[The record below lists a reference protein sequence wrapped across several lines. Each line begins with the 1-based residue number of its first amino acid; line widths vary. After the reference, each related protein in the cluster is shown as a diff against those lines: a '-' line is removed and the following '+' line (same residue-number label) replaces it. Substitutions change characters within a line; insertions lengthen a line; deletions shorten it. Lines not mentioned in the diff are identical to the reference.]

1 MKSRSL
7 FIGYRSSDAA
17 KVDRIARD
25 LTLLRHDDGTPRYT
39 TWQDKHNLPPA
50 SPNWWNAIVDA
61 IEKCEVF
68 VFHLSRTSLTSE
80 VCLAELEYAH
90 KRNRPIIPVVLDGE
104 FFLNTVSG
112 KYDLPGET
120 WKLVPEWLRDAQM
133 LFYVE
138 TDFYRLFQD
147 ALAVFERNWPRDI
160 PAPRPPNP
168 GETGSN
174 HALYSAARDYAGRL
188 AFAEAEKHFDVLVRR
203 NDKDYADVALQWMNV
218 IRLYA
223 ELIEIVE
230 HRNPPVIF
238 NRKWAEYTK
247 LFPND
252 FVEGVFD
259 PRGFAARAAPPA
271 SPPPARLSS
280 SMVPALLPAPFAWVE
295 IPGGRGTMAT
305 DESNV
310 TLSIPSQTY
319 WMAKYPVTNAQ
330 YAKFIEAGG
339 YTRDR
344 WWTRDG
350 QEARRQGIRFDWT
363 GSEWKRVAT
372 GKPWVEPRY
381 WTDAQWKGPEQP
393 VVGVSWY
400 EAVAFCRW
408 LSEMTGEKIMLP
420 TEAQWQYAAQGAD
433 GRAYPWG
440 NPWDAGRCNNNVDG
454 KGLGRT
460 TPVRQY
466 EGKGDSRLGV
476 VDMAGNVWEWCLTA
490 HETGR
495 NDLDGTDYRV
505 LRGGSWHRT
514 NSGDFRCDF
523 RNRLTPDFWFNVR
536 GFRLALTP

>member
-7 FIGYRSSDAA
+7 FIGYRSRDAA

-25 LTLLRHDDGTPRYT
+25 LTLLRHEDGTPRYT

-50 SPNWWNAIVDA
+50 SPHWWDAILDA

-68 VFHLSRTSLTSE
+68 VFHLSRASLTSE

-112 KYDLPGET
+112 KYDLPDET
-120 WKLVPEWLRDAQM
+120 RALVPEWLRDAQM

-160 PAPRPPNP
+160 PAPRPLRSVH
-168 GETGSN
+168 GSN

-230 HRNPPVIF
+230 RRNPPVIF
-238 NRKWAEYTK
+238 NRRWAEYTK

-252 FVEGVFD
+252 IVEGVFD

-305 DESNV
+305 NESNV
-310 TLSIPSQTY
+310 TLSIPAQTY
-319 WMAKYPVTNAQ
+319 WMAKYPVTNVQ
-330 YAKFIEAGG
+330 YAVFIEAGG
-339 YTRDR
+339 YTTQR
-344 WWTRDG
+344 WWTAQG
-350 QEARRQGIRFDWT
+350 WKKRQTEDW
-363 GSEWKRVAT
+363 KQ
-372 GKPWVEPRY
+372 PRY
-381 WTDAQWKGPEQP
+381 WTDETWNGADQP

-420 TEAQWQYAAQGAD
+420 TEAQWQYAAQGDD
-433 GRAYPWG
+433 GRAFPWG
-440 NPWDAGRCNNNVDG
+440 NEWDAGRCNNNVAG
-454 KGLGRT
+454 KGIGRT

-466 EGKGDSRLGV
+466 EGKGDSPFGV
-476 VDMAGNVWEWCLTA
+476 VDMAGNVWERCLTA
-490 HETGR
+490 YETGR
-495 NDLDGTDYRV
+495 SDLDGLDARV
-505 LRGGSWHRT
+505 LRGGSWGLT
-514 NSGDFRCDF
+514 NTDSFRCVF
-523 RNRLTPDFWFNVR
+523 RSWGLPGGRLNYR
-536 GFRLALTP
+536 GFRLALSP